1 MSHLNSDGD
10 IGYWVIIFLIISF
23 QNKLS
28 HCFWFRIRTKEM
40 VFHPVPAPFYARS
53 LRRQSRPL
61 KLSMG
66 SCWTAF
72 SKTSLRISQLFCMK
86 VQHNKGKKYTRRIFR
101 KNPYHSKMIVL
112 WSYSLF
118 QDYLRELWKQMNEV
132 GSGLELLDHRYK
144 AKTYDNCLIASDL
157 CDWMIKTNKAS
168 NRWGILGVYE
178 MHLSWISSLQTRW
191 VIPLNTLMT
200 IGG

>member
-1 MSHLNSDGD
+1 
-10 IGYWVIIFLIISF
+10 
-23 QNKLS
+23 
-28 HCFWFRIRTKEM
+28 
-40 VFHPVPAPFYARS
+40 
-53 LRRQSRPL
+53 
-61 KLSMG
+61 
-66 SCWTAF
+66 
-72 SKTSLRISQLFCMK
+72 
-86 VQHNKGKKYTRRIFR
+86 
-101 KNPYHSKMIVL
+101 MIVL